1 MTRQEVM
8 DLAYQAAHS
17 SHITD
22 DDYQLAIIGA
32 CEVTSPSDVSEAL
45 GVSLRAVEDIK
56 HGYGLP
62 VMWMVRMYDMM
73 KVLALVLGHVREEH
87 EES

>member
-1 MTRQEVM
+1 MTRQEVL

-32 CEVTSPSDVSEAL
+32 CEVTSPSDVAEVL
-45 GVSLRAVEDIK
+45 GVSIRAIEDIK
-56 HGYGLP
+56 HGHGLP
-62 VMWMVRMYDMM
+62 VMRTIRMHDMT
-73 KVLALVLGHVREEH
+73 KVLELVLGHVREEH
-87 EES
+87 E